1 MTAPLTERVPERR
14 ARRVSAPRDGSF
26 ILRII
31 AAIAAA
37 VPMVLGLIA
46 VARVSWSNGGFD
58 AAPVAV
64 AGMTFTPTIA
74 VATLAIGVIGLL
86 AAASRDRASKL
97 VLGVVFICG
106 AIAIFAVEPDSGRI
120 VLSNNHAWVLGIV
133 GVVFVIVSVLMSML
147 SRPVLVD
154 DAV

>member
-14 ARRVSAPRDGSF
+14 VRRVSAPRDGAF
-26 ILRII
+26 ILRIV

-37 VPMVLGLIA
+37 VPTVLGLIA
-46 VARVSWSNGGFD
+46 VARVGWSNGGFD

-74 VATLAIGVIGLL
+74 VATLAIGVVALL

-97 VLGVVFICG
+97 VLGILFVCG
-106 AIAIFAVEPDSGRI
+106 AIAIFVVEPNSGRI
-120 VLSNNHAWVLGIV
+120 VLSDDHAWVLGIV
-133 GVVFVIVSVLMSML
+133 GVVFVLVSALMSVL